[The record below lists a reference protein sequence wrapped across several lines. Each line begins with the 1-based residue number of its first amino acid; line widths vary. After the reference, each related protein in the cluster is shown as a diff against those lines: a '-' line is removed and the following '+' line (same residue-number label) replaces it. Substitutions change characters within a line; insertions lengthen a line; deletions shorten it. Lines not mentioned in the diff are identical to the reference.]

1 MEKYK
6 YMISAIKELTDY
18 IGINIIIY
26 NKIILINKNKS
37 NIYMIVGQNI
47 IDHCKI

>member
-26 NKIILINKNKS
+26 NKIILINKNKIKV
-37 NIYMIVGQNI
+37 IYI
-47 IDHCKI
+47 